1 MSLGPALIDGEDDPL
16 IVVNGEGRSPYVLI
30 CEHAGKRMPA
40 SLGTLGLGAADLEA
54 HIAWDIGAEGVA
66 RKLARLI
73 DAPLALQRYSR
84 LAYDCNRPPESPTA
98 MPEVSELTEIPGNR
112 KLTPARKLARV
123 NAIYRPFHAGISA
136 LLDRRAVAGFSTI
149 VVTIHS
155 FTPVFKGRRRS
166 LDVGVL
172 YDRDPSFATRL
183 VKQFPNLEAKLNE
196 PYSAKDGVL
205 HTLNM
210 HAYAR
215 GLPHAMVE
223 IRNDLIAEARG
234 QDEWAQRLSVALT
247 HVAKN

>member
-1 MSLGPALIDGEDDPL
+1 MPLGSALLDGEDEPFIL
-16 IVVNGEGRSPYVLI
+16 VNGEGRSPYVLL
-30 CEHAGKRMPA
+30 CEHSGKRMPKA
-40 SLGTLGLGAADLEA
+40 LGSLGLAPGDLEA

-66 RKLARLI
+66 RKLAKLI

-98 MPEVSELTEIPGNR
+98 MPEVSEVTEIPGNR
-112 KLTPARKLARV
+112 NLTPSCKLERV
-123 NAIYRPFHAGISA
+123 NAIYRPFHGGISA
-136 LLDRRAVAGFSTI
+136 LLDRRAVVGLATI

-155 FTPVFKGRRRS
+155 FTPVFKGRKRS
-166 LDVGVL
+166 LDIGVL

-223 IRNDLIAEARG
+223 IRNDLIADARG

-247 HVAKN
+247 HVAKK